1 MWQKIKTLKFSN
13 VIFWGWL
20 GRGKTLNYM
29 KNSKTLYFTDEELR
43 FLKLLAQKFPTAQ
56 AASTEIINLDA
67 ILRLPKGTEH
77 FLTDIHGEY
86 ETFNHI
92 IRNASGVVRKN
103 IDEIFGKNIT
113 VNEKKQLATLIYYP
127 EEKLELLRKN
137 NVINDDWYYVTL
149 LRLVRVA
156 REASQKY
163 TRSKVRKAMPKDF
176 AYIIDELIN
185 ETNIR
190 KEDYIDGILQS
201 IVTIERAPHFI
212 VAISSFIQRLLI
224 DRLHVIGDIFDR
236 GPDASKVMQT
246 ILDHHSFDIQWGNHD
261 IIWIGAASG
270 IDAHIAEVIRFS
282 ARYENL
288 DTLEDAYGINL
299 FPLLTFAISHY
310 NNDPCECF
318 VPKSTN
324 DKKSRDTSTRIT
336 TMMHK
341 AISVIGWKLE
351 GQVIKRNPKFNLEHR
366 LLLDKINYEKGV
378 LNLNGKEYPIKD
390 THFPTVDRKNPYKL
404 TPEEA
409 EVMDRLRFNFLNS
422 EKLQRHINV
431 LIGKGS
437 MYLRYNNNLLFHG
450 CIPMVSETEFEK
462 FDFNGELV
470 SGKELCDKF
479 DRAVRRCR
487 VNRANINAP
496 QQDFD
501 YCWYLWCGPCSPV
514 FGKKKMATFERY
526 LTDDEELHKEE
537 QNIYFKLRD
546 NEKTVDYILT
556 EFELDPAKSHIING
570 HMPVKVIKGEKPV
583 KANGK
588 LFVIDGGM
596 SKPYRKETGI
606 SGYTL
611 IFNSTSLILVEHQP
625 FCSKSIAIVE
635 EIDIISSRQIITL
648 STNPICVG
656 DTDIGIELRKQI
668 DDLKNLLK
676 AYQVGVIKEQ

>member
-1 MWQKIKTLKFSN
+1 MTH
-13 VIFWGWL
+13 
-20 GRGKTLNYM
+20 
-29 KNSKTLYFTDEELR
+29 SKPLFADEELR
-43 FLKLLAQKFPTAQ
+43 FLNLLSQKFPTAQ
-56 AASTEIINLDA
+56 AASTEIVNLEA
-67 ILRLPKGTEH
+67 IMKLPKGTEH

-92 IRNASGVVRKN
+92 LRNASGVVRRN
-103 IDEIFGKNIT
+103 IDEIFGKSIT
-113 VNEKKQLATLIYYP
+113 SSEKKQLATLIYYP
-127 EEKLELLRKN
+127 EEKLDLLRKN
-137 NVINDDWYYVTL
+137 EVITDEWYYVML
-149 LRLVRVA
+149 YRLVQVA

-185 ETNIR
+185 ETNSR
-190 KEDYIDGILQS
+190 KKDYIDGIIQS
-201 IVTIERAPHFI
+201 IINIHRATHFI
-212 VAISSFIQRLLI
+212 VAISGFIQRLLI
-224 DRLHVIGDIFDR
+224 DRLHIIGDIFDR

-246 ILDHHSFDIQWGNHD
+246 ISDYHSFDIQWGNHD

-282 ARYENL
+282 ARYENI

-299 FPLLTFAISHY
+299 FPLLTFAITHY
-310 NNDPCECF
+310 NDDPCECF
-318 VPKSTN
+318 IPKSGNTQ
-324 DKKSRDTSTRIT
+324 KGRDTSTRIT

-378 LNLNGKEYPIKD
+378 LVVNGKEYPIKD
-390 THFPTVDRKNPYKL
+390 THFPTVNPKDPYKL

-437 MYLRYNNNLLFHG
+437 MYLKYNSNLLFHG
-450 CIPMVSETEFEK
+450 CIPMTAETEFEK

-487 VNRANINAP
+487 VNRTNLNAP

-501 YCWYLWCGPCSPV
+501 YCWYLWCGPCSPL

-526 LTDDEELHKEE
+526 LTDATELHKED
-537 QNIYFKLRD
+537 QNAYFKHRD
-546 NEKTVDYILT
+546 SEKACNFILE
-556 EFELDPAKSHIING
+556 EFGLDSEKSHIVNG

-625 FCSKSIAIVE
+625 FGSKTAAITE
-635 EIDIISSRQIITL
+635 EIDIISSRQTTTL
-648 STNPICVG
+648 STKPICVG
-656 DTDIGIELRKQI
+656 DTDIGIDLRKQI
-668 DDLKNLLK
+668 DDLKNLLL
-676 AYQVGVIKEQ
+676 AYQVGVIKEGN